1 MNHGNPDVLRKG
13 KHNLMATT
21 VKLTHTAAETV
32 AIQAL
37 SFIASDPDRLGLFL
51 ASTGIG
57 PGDIRAAARE
67 PLFLAGVLDHL
78 VHNEP
83 AMLAFAA
90 ESGHEPPTIQTAREV
105 LAGRDWERDT
115 P

>member
-1 MNHGNPDVLRKG
+1 MISKAKVAR
-13 KHNLMATT
+13 
-21 VKLTHTAAETV
+21 TAAETV

-57 PGDIRAAARE
+57 PGDIRTAARE

-78 VHNEP
+78 ASHESV
-83 AMLAFAA
+83 MLAFAA
-90 ESGHEPPTIQTAREV
+90 ETGTEPITVLNARVV

>member
-1 MNHGNPDVLRKG
+1 
-13 KHNLMATT
+13 MASK
-21 VKLTHTAAETV
+21 VKLTHRAAETV
-32 AIQAL
+32 AVQAL

-78 VHNEP
+78 ASNETV
-83 AMLAFAA
+83 MMAFAA
-90 ESGHEPPTIQTAREV
+90 ETGTEPASILAARDV

>member
-1 MNHGNPDVLRKG
+1 
-13 KHNLMATT
+13 MAAK
-21 VKLTHTAAETV
+21 VKLTRPVAETV

-78 VHNEP
+78 ANNEP
-83 AMLAFAA
+83 VMLAFAA
-90 ESGHEPPTIQTAREV
+90 ESGTEPPTILAAREM

>member
-1 MNHGNPDVLRKG
+1 MNHANLYMLRKG
-13 KHNLMATT
+13 KHNPMAIKG
-21 VKLTHTAAETV
+21 KLTHTAAETV
-32 AIQAL
+32 AVQAL
-37 SFIASDPDRLGLFL
+37 SFIASDPERLGLFL

-78 VHNEP
+78 ANNEP
-83 AMLAFAA
+83 VMMVFAA
-90 ESGHEPPTIQTAREV
+90 ESGTEPGSILAARDA

>member
-1 MNHGNPDVLRKG
+1 MNHANLDMLRKG
-13 KHNLMATT
+13 KHNLMATK
-21 VKLTHTAAETV
+21 VKLTQRAAETV
-32 AIQAL
+32 AVQAL

-78 VHNEP
+78 ASNE
-83 AMLAFAA
+83 MVMMVFAA
-90 ESGHEPPTIQTAREV
+90 ETGTEPASILAARDV